1 MKLVTDNCRYL
12 CDAACWWMI
21 ELSECVRSEMLLAK
35 KQTSQAVEAMRE
47 LGDFLYNIGNVK

>member
-1 MKLVTDNCRYL
+1 MT
-12 CDAACWWMI
+12 